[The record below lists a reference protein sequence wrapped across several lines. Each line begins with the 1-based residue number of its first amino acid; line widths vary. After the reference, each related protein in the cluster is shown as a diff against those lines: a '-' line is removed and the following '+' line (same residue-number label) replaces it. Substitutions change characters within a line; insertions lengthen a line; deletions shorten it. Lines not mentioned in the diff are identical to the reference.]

1 MLDGA
6 TARECTLTGAG
17 AKAAAEPNR
26 AKERTEKSFIVA
38 MLWCMDFLCAHGGKN
53 RGGKEPLT
61 DVEER
66 CGSERSGYFVLVPAL

>member
-38 MLWCMDFLCAHGGKN
+38 MLLVYWTSCAPPGHHRGKKLA
-53 RGGKEPLT
+53 GAEPLT
-61 DVEER
+61 DVDE
-66 CGSERSGYFVLVPAL
+66 AMWK

>member
-38 MLWCMDFLCAHGGKN
+38 MLWCIGLLVRPWGK

-66 CGSERSGYFVLVPAL
+66 CGSERSGYFVLIPAL